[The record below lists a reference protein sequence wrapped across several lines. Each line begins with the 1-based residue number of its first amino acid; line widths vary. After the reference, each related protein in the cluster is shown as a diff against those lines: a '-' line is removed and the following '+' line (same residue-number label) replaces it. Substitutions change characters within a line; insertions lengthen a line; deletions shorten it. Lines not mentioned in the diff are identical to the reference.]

1 MKTTVGKWGNSLAVR
16 IPKAI
21 SEELSIDETTEL
33 EMSARDGLLI
43 LEPKHRYRLKDMLSE
58 ITKDNLHGEIDSGT
72 RTGVEEW

>member
-1 MKTTVGKWGNSLAVR
+1 MKTTVRKWGNSLAIR

-21 SEELSIDETTEL
+21 SEELSINEKTEL

-43 LEPKHRYRLKDMLSE
+43 LKPKHRYILKDMLSE
-58 ITKDNLHGEIDSGT
+58 ITDENLHMEIDTGS